1 MGLSGGLKPMN
12 EEAVRKLLVQFRLFT
27 EQLPREGDIGKE
39 SVRDYNALLTAFQD
53 ETVLDLK
60 PFLIPTEEIEVRLQ
74 TPGTPA
80 QYWEAC
86 DGATFRLAL
95 LGAQNAINSMKRD

>member
-1 MGLSGGLKPMN
+1 VD
-12 EEAVRKLLVQFRLFT
+12 EVAVRKLIVQFRLFT
-27 EQLPREGDIGKE
+27 EQLPREGDIEKE
-39 SVRDYNALLTAFQD
+39 SVGDYNALLTSFQG
-53 ETVLDLK
+53 ETVLDLA
-60 PFLIPTEEIEVRLQ
+60 PFMIPPEEIEVRLQ

-95 LGAQNAINSMKRD
+95 LGAENAINSMKRD